1 MRVIVSHHTDKE
13 TARAKINER
22 LAQLM
27 TQYGHYLGASSHS
40 WDGDRLALA
49 GSARGFKASGTV
61 EVTDTEVIIDG
72 KLPLIARPFEPRVKH
87 TIEQE
92 AAAMFANG

>member
-1 MRVIVSHHTDKE
+1 MRITVPHHTDKE

-27 TQYGHYLGASSHS
+27 TQYGHYLGESSHS

-49 GSARGFKASGTV
+49 GSARGFKARGTV
-61 EVTDTEVIIDG
+61 EVTDTEGIIDG
-72 KLPLIARPFEPRVKH
+72 KLPLIPRPFQPRAKH
-87 TIEQE
+87 TNEQE
-92 AAAMFANG
+92 AAAIFGKD